1 MNDVDLRT
9 RIFEELHTR
18 RKASSDDVGA
28 IEIANLADAVGDS
41 AKRVAVICS
50 ELVRHG
56 HVDGDGNMMG
66 FVRLPDAGVGY
77 YEEVREM
84 NE

>member
-1 MNDVDLRT
+1 MNGVALRA
-9 RIFEELHTR
+9 RIFEELYTR

-28 IEIANLADAVGDS
+28 IEVAKLAEAVGDS

-50 ELVRHG
+50 DLVRHR

-66 FVRLPDAGVGY
+66 FVRLSDAGVGY